1 MAEEGD
7 RPVTLS
13 DLLSFGTRLE
23 TGLEARLATTLEA
36 RLATTLEARL
46 ATRLE
51 AKMDAQHAETRRYFD
66 VMAEDLRSDLNKVID
81 KVDATDKKVD
91 RLITRNAIEHSAFV
105 DAIADHE
112 VRQRVLEQ
120 ILEPPTTENS

>member
-1 MAEEGD
+1 MAEEAD

-23 TGLEARLATTLEA
+23 TSLEARLATSLEA
-36 RLATTLEARL
+36 KL

-51 AKMDAQHAETRRYFD
+51 AKMDAQHAETRRHFD
-66 VMAEDLRSDLNKVID
+66 VLAEDLRSGLNRVID
-81 KVDATDKKVD
+81 TVDATNEKID

-112 VRQRVLEQ
+112 VRQRVLER
-120 ILEPPTTENS
+120 ILEPPATDQS

>member
-1 MAEEGD
+1 MAEEAD

-23 TGLEARLATTLEA
+23 TSLEARLATS
-36 RLATTLEARL
+36 LEARL

-51 AKMDAQHAETRRYFD
+51 AKMDAQHAETRRHFD
-66 VMAEDLRSDLNKVID
+66 VMAEDLRGDLNKVID
-81 KVDATDKKVD
+81 KVNGTNGKVD
-91 RLITRNAIEHSAFV
+91 RLITRNAIEHAAFV

-112 VRQRVLEQ
+112 VRQRVLER
-120 ILEPPTTENS
+120 ILEPPANDNS